1 MRVSSPAALGCSSPW
16 VLAVLVAAAQ
26 NVLPRLLCDCAAATV
41 AALPIRELALGTMPQ
56 EQQPSLLLDYVLLLE
71 SRIGLSL
78 LLLLLGGLLMLML
91 CLSLRVLLMLA
102 GLLLWLLLVLPS
114 GSHGSISTCSTHDS
128 RLHIKSPSVTSLLL
142 FSVSSHSRLVSDSN
156 TCTTAA

>member
-1 MRVSSPAALGCSSPW
+1 MSSPAALGGSSPW
-16 VLAVLVAAAQ
+16 VLAFWVAAAHIE
-26 NVLPRLLCDCAAATV
+26 LPQLLCDCAAATV

-56 EQQPSLLLDYVLLLE
+56 EQEPSLLLDYVLLLE
-71 SRIGLSL
+71 SRVGLSL

-91 CLSLRVLLMLA
+91 MLCLSMRVLLMLA
-102 GLLLWLLLVLPS
+102 GLVLWLLLVLLS

-128 RLHIKSPSVTSLLL
+128 RLHIKSPSVASLLL
-142 FSVSSHSRLVSDSN
+142 FSVSSNSRLVSDSN